1 MRIHAITITNFRAI
15 EHLELKDIP
24 ESGVIVIHGDNEKG
38 KSSILE
44 AIQIVLTEKHTAKN
58 KVTKPVKPVDRDVP
72 VRIRLDVSVGPY
84 RMIITKQFIKSP
96 SSELQVLEP
105 RPANYTGREA
115 DTALDDILESHLD
128 RFLLDTLF
136 MRQGEVGAGINA
148 VGIPSLT
155 QALNNQDGEGGDDGT
170 EDTALMAA
178 VEAEYARYFTATG
191 KRVKSY
197 EEYFTTVENLE
208 KNLDDARAEISTLSA
223 QVDRVARLERDRE
236 SAQQK
241 LPVAEEELV
250 LRRSEHEA
258 AVKIKEQAD
267 DVVARLMRAEDDH
280 RRAVK
285 QQTERTELRTRADTA
300 RTAVDAQ
307 EEKLATAVAAAEKE
321 ADEIARRTQVLEDA
335 RGVEA
340 EAVNAVRTARELVD
354 SLTARA
360 RREELEAL
368 LGAVDEVNDQ
378 LMTLRTRQAGDTPV
392 SAADI
397 DALQQA
403 TEQVK
408 VTRALSQARG
418 GSVRL
423 TATTTSDI
431 TIDGQTITVDAD
443 DHVLDLDHEL
453 SITIGEVTVVVD
465 PGREIAQSHRELI
478 AAEAD
483 LAALLDTLQVD
494 DVEQLRLRLAEQQKL
509 ASDIDALAREC
520 ARIIGDRDIDGLR
533 AEYAALADQQGEAIT
548 DLTLADATT
557 ALTAAQ
563 EHRDRA
569 AEDTKLADAALDAL
583 RQRPADRELTI
594 LRTQLEGLEST
605 ATATRDDLDRAV
617 EENSDDDL
625 TRAVEEKLGELTRIR
640 AEKEEIDAQLKKS
653 DPVTAEVMLQAAEA
667 NVQSYRDVLS
677 TTAVELARLES
688 HIEQAA
694 GASERHA
701 QAYAALE
708 AAEHRLASQQRR
720 ARAAER
726 LREVMIRH
734 RESSRKRYAAPFADK
749 LARLAARVFGEETGF
764 DLDEQLCI
772 STRSIG
778 PRTVNLDHLS
788 GGAQEQLA
796 ILTRFAIADLVADSS
811 THGVVPVFIDDA
823 LGSTDPERLTRIST
837 LFGEAGRDSQVFVL
851 TCVPERYN
859 YVSPK
864 VMHDID
870 SLKTV
875 PSVP

>member
-115 DTALDDILESHLD
+115 DTTLDDILEIHLD

-223 QVDRVARLERDRE
+223 QVDRVARLERERE

-300 RTAVDAQ
+300 RTAVEAQ
-307 EEKLATAVAAAEKE
+307 QEKLTAAVAAAEKE

-533 AEYAALADQQGEAIT
+533 AEYAALADQRGEAIT

-569 AEDTKLADAALDAL
+569 AEATRLADAALDAL

-875 PSVP
+875 PSIL

>member
-1 MRIHAITITNFRAI
+1 MRIHAVTIDNFRAI

-44 AIQIVLTEKHTAKN
+44 AIQIVLTEKHTARN

-84 RMIITKQFIKSP
+84 RMIITKQFLKSP

-115 DTALDDILESHLD
+115 DAALDEILESHLD

-155 QALNNQDGEGGDDGT
+155 QALNNQDGEGSDDGT

-191 KRVKSY
+191 KKVKSY
-197 EEYFTTVENLE
+197 EEYFTAVENLE
-208 KNLDDARAEISTLSA
+208 KDLDNARAELSTLSA
-223 QVDRVARLERDRE
+223 QVDRVARLERERDT
-236 SAQQK
+236 AQQK
-241 LPVAEEELV
+241 LPAAEEELV
-250 LRRSEHEA
+250 LRLSEYEA
-258 AVKIKEQAD
+258 AQKIKQQAD

-285 QQTERTELRTRADTA
+285 QQTERTELRARADVA
-300 RTAVDAQ
+300 RGAVEAQ
-307 EEKLATAVAAAEKE
+307 QEKLTVAVAAAEKE
-321 ADEIARRTQVLEDA
+321 ADELARRTQVLEDA
-335 RGVEA
+335 RAIQA
-340 EAVNAVRTARELVD
+340 EAVSAVRAARDLVNG
-354 SLTARA
+354 LTARA

-368 LGAVDEVNDQ
+368 LGAVDELNDQ
-378 LMTLRTRQAGDTPV
+378 LLTLRTRQAADTPV
-392 SAADI
+392 TAADI
-397 DALQQA
+397 EALQTA

-423 TATTTSDI
+423 SATTSSDI
-431 TIDGQTITVDAD
+431 SVDGRTIMLNTDEHI
-443 DHVLDLDHEL
+443 LDLNREL
-453 SITIGEVTVVVD
+453 HITIGDVTVIVD
-465 PGREIAQSHRELI
+465 PGREIAQSYRELI
-478 AAEAD
+478 SAEAD

-494 DVEQLRLRLAEQQKL
+494 DVEQLRQRLAEQQKL
-509 ASDIDALAREC
+509 ANDIDALAREC
-520 ARIIGDRDIDGLR
+520 TRIVGDRDIDSLR
-533 AEYAALADQQGEAIT
+533 AEFAALVEQGDGITT
-548 DLTLADATT
+548 DLTLAEART
-557 ALTAAQ
+557 ALTAAE

-569 AEDTKLADAALDAL
+569 AEDTELADAALDAL

-605 ATATRDDLDRAV
+605 AAATRDDLDRAV
-617 EENSDDDL
+617 EEISDDEL
-625 TRAVEEKLGELTRIR
+625 TRVVEEKLDELTRLR
-640 AEKEEIDAQLKKS
+640 AEKEEIDVLLRKS
-653 DPVTAEVMLQAAEA
+653 DPSTAEVMLQAAEA
-667 NVQSYRDVLS
+667 NVQSYRDVLA

-875 PSVP
+875 PSMP

>member
-15 EHLELKDIP
+15 EHLELNDIP

-72 VRIRLDVSVGPY
+72 VRIRLEISVGPY
-84 RMIITKQFIKSP
+84 RMIITKQFLKSP
-96 SSELQVLEP
+96 SSELQILDP
-105 RPANYTGREA
+105 RPANHTGREA
-115 DTALDDILESHLD
+115 DAALDEILESHLD

-155 QALNNQDGEGGDDGT
+155 RALNNHDGESTDDGT

-197 EEYFTTVENLE
+197 EEYFTAVEELG
-208 KNLDDARAEISTLSA
+208 KALDDARAEISTLSA
-223 QVDRVARLERDRE
+223 QVDRVARLERERE

-241 LPVAEEELV
+241 LPVAEEELTV
-250 LRRSEHEA
+250 RRAEHEA

-267 DVVARLMRAEDDH
+267 DILARLMRAEDDH

-285 QQTERTELRTRADTA
+285 QQTERAELKARADTA
-300 RTAVDAQ
+300 RAAVDAQ
-307 EEKLATAVAAAEKE
+307 QEKLATAVDAAEKE
-321 ADEIARRTQVLEDA
+321 ADEIAWRTQALEDA
-335 RGVEA
+335 RGIEA
-340 EAVNAVRTARELVD
+340 EAVSAVKTARDLVNG
-354 SLTARA
+354 LTARA
-360 RREELEAL
+360 RWEELDTL
-368 LGAVDEVNDQ
+368 LDAVDELNDQ
-378 LMTLRTRQAGDTPV
+378 IMELRTRQAAATPV
-392 SAADI
+392 TAADI
-397 DALQQA
+397 DALQTA

-408 VTRALSQARG
+408 VNRALSQARG

-423 TATTTSDI
+423 SATTSSDI
-431 TIDGQTITVDAD
+431 SVDGQDVTVDAD
-443 DHVLDLDHEL
+443 GYVLDLDREL
-453 SITIGEVTVVVD
+453 SITVGEVTVVVD

-478 AAEAD
+478 SAEAD

-509 ASDIDALAREC
+509 TADIDALTREC
-520 ARIIGDRDIDGLR
+520 ARIVGDRDIDGLR
-533 AEYAALADQQGEAIT
+533 AEHAALVAQGDEITT
-548 DLTLADATT
+548 DLTLTEAQT
-557 ALTAAQ
+557 ALTAAE

-569 AEDTKLADAALDAL
+569 AEATGLADAALDAL

-605 ATATRDDLDRAV
+605 ATATRNDLNRAIEEISDDELTRVV
-617 EENSDDDL
+617 EE
-625 TRAVEEKLGELTRIR
+625 RFAELTRIMT
-640 AEKEEIDAQLKKS
+640 EKEDIDALLKQT
-653 DPVTAEVMLQAAEA
+653 DPGTTEVMLRAAEA

-859 YVSPK
+859 YVTPK

-870 SLKTV
+870 SLKTA
-875 PSVP
+875 PSVL

>member
-105 RPANYTGREA
+105 RPSNYTGREA

-197 EEYFTTVENLE
+197 EEYFSTVENLE

-223 QVDRVARLERDRE
+223 QVDRVARLERERE

-285 QQTERTELRTRADTA
+285 QQTERAELRTRADTA
-300 RTAVDAQ
+300 RTAVEAQ
-307 EEKLATAVAAAEKE
+307 QEKLTAAVAAAEKE

-360 RREELEAL
+360 RRQELEAL

-423 TATTTSDI
+423 TATTTRDI

-533 AEYAALADQQGEAIT
+533 AEYAALADQQGEATT